1 MILITPSH
9 ISKMPYIILFDEEQE
24 HLQVVVA
31 NLITPKDASLE
42 LSEQTAQILRKRKEF
57 KIRSVQIKD

>member
-1 MILITPSH
+1 
-9 ISKMPYIILFDEEQE
+9 MPYIILFDEEQE

-42 LSEQTAQILRKRKEF
+42 LSEQTAQILRKHKEF
-57 KIRSVQIKD
+57 KI

>member
-1 MILITPSH
+1 
-9 ISKMPYIILFDEEQE
+9 MPYIILFDEEQE

-31 NLITPKDASLE
+31 NLVTPKDASLE